1 MNEVSKKMK
10 MADFKILDKQQQLT
24 ILNNHLITLKGL
36 DGRLRDN
43 FKSGEF
49 DFSFALLKK
58 NADDLGLVIDGKNY
72 VAYAAS
78 GELPVV
84 EPQQIVV
91 NKDDASNQI
100 SSEFI
105 ESQLNLT
112 TEEIIFVKQ
121 LFAESQL
128 NKEQQ
133 FIVNDQPML
142 VVPTMSGKKK
152 TKEISV
158 YSKQWER
165 WGKFKKQHSMYSGT
179 DLLAMALQEFM
190 DKYNEKLN

>member
-1 MNEVSKKMK
+1 MNDVYKKMK

-24 ILNNHLITLKGL
+24 ILNNHLTTLKGM
-36 DGRLRDN
+36 DGRLGDN

-49 DFSFALLKK
+49 DFSYSLLKK
-58 NADDLGLVIDGKNY
+58 YAHELGLVIDGKNY

-78 GELPVV
+78 DELP
-84 EPQQIVV
+84 VV

-105 ESQLNLT
+105 ESQQNLT
-112 TEEIIFVKQ
+112 TEEITFVKQ

-133 FIVNDQPML
+133 FIVNNQLIL

-165 WGKFKKQHSMYSGT
+165 WGKFKKKHSKYSGT
-179 DLLAMALQEFM
+179 DMLAMALQEFM

>member
-1 MNEVSKKMK
+1 MNKVYTKMK
-10 MADFKILDKQQQLT
+10 MADFKILDKEQQLT
-24 ILNNHLITLKGL
+24 ILNNHLTTLKGL

-49 DFSFALLKK
+49 DFSYSLLKK
-58 NADDLGLVIDGKNY
+58 NAHDLGLIIDGKNY

-84 EPQQIVV
+84 KPQQIVV
-91 NKDDASNQI
+91 NIDDVSNQI

-105 ESQLNLT
+105 ESQQDLT
-112 TEEIIFVKQ
+112 TEEIAFVKQ
-121 LFAESQL
+121 LFTESKL

-165 WGKFKKQHSMYSGT
+165 WGRFKKQYSMYSDT

-190 DKYNEKLN
+190 DKYNK